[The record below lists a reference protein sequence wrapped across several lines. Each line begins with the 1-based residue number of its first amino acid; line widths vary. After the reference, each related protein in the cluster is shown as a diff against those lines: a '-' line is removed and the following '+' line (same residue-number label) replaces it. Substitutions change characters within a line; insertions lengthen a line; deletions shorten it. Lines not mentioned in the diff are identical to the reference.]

1 MPNLFAYGMIL
12 FWPFIAILLYKKLD
26 TVTATFWTIVGGYM
40 LLPMST
46 VFDFPMIPPI
56 GKDEMSAIAA
66 LIGCVV
72 IKHKKI
78 AFFGANNLQKTLI
91 GLLLFIPILN
101 VFFNSEP
108 MFNGQLWIQ
117 GLTLY
122 DAIGQVVLQYLQL
135 LPFVIAVS
143 IVKNAQDLA
152 KIMRLL
158 VIAGLAY
165 SIPVLFEIRM
175 SPQLH
180 TWVYGFFPHSFAQQI
195 RFDGF
200 RAVVFMG
207 HGLLVSTFLFVCV
220 CAAAIQVKIGTQRE
234 KTRNIFIF
242 GYLLLVL
249 IASKSVGAI
258 ILAIIATVSIL
269 FLFNDIQNIIVKII
283 VAVFLMYPTLSIL
296 NLIPYESIVAFFSGF
311 NTDRADSLDFRFTH
325 EKAML
330 AHAYEKVLIGWGS
343 WGRNRL
349 SDSVSDGYWLIV
361 YGQYGAVYFY
371 ALFGL
376 FILPAVSKLKS
387 ATSTLNERTLY
398 VGFSLILAGVI
409 FDQIPN
415 SSLGSSWLWY
425 LSGCLS
431 TFTTNTKLNKQHNYS
446 NKKAS

>member
-1 MPNLFAYGMIL
+1 MPNILAYGMIL
-12 FWPFIAILLYKKLD
+12 FWPFIAILLYKKFD

-40 LLPMST
+40 LLPVKT
-46 VFDFPMIPPI
+46 VFDFPMVPPI
-56 GKDEMSAIAA
+56 GKDEMSAISA

-91 GLLLFIPILN
+91 GLLLIIPILN
-101 VFFNSEP
+101 VFLNTEP
-108 MFNGQLWIQ
+108 MFNGQLWIK
-117 GLTLY
+117 GLTVY
-122 DAIGQVVLQYLQL
+122 DAVGQVALQYLGL

-143 IVKNAQDLA
+143 IVKNAEDLT

-158 VIAGLAY
+158 VIAGLVY

-180 TWVYGFFPHSFAQQI
+180 TWVYGFFPHSFAQQM

-207 HGLLVSTFLFVCV
+207 HGLLVSIFLFVCV
-220 CAAAIQVKIGTQRE
+220 CAAAIQVKTGTQRE

-258 ILAIIATVSIL
+258 ILGTLLSLSIL
-269 FLFNDIQNIIVKII
+269 FLFVSMQKIIVKTTVTI
-283 VAVFLMYPTLSIL
+283 FLLYPTLSIL
-296 NLIPYESIVAFFSGF
+296 NLVPYESIVGFIGDFSVE
-311 NTDRADSLDFRFTH
+311 RADSLDFRFTH

-330 AHAYEKVLIGWGS
+330 AHAYEKVMIGWGS

-349 SDSVSDGYWLIV
+349 SDSISDGYWLIV

-376 FILPAVSKLKS
+376 FVLPAVSKFKDTTITLK
-387 ATSTLNERTLY
+387 EKRLY
-398 VGFSLILAGVI
+398 VGFSLILAGVV
-409 FDQIPN
+409 FDQLPN
-415 SSLGSSWLWY
+415 ASLGSSWLWY
-425 LSGCLS
+425 LSGCLAAV
-431 TFTTNTKLNKQHNYS
+431 LQ
-446 NKKAS
+446 NKKETKYVE

>member
-1 MPNLFAYGMIL
+1 MPNILAYGMIL
-12 FWPFIAILLYKKLD
+12 LWPFIAILLYKKFD

-40 LLPMST
+40 LLPVKT
-46 VFDFPMIPPI
+46 VFDFPMVPPT
-56 GKDEMSAIAA
+56 GKDEISAIAA

-78 AFFGANNLQKTLI
+78 AFFGANKFQKTLI

-101 VFFNSEP
+101 VFLNAEP
-108 MFNGQLWIQ
+108 MFNGQLWIK
-117 GLTLY
+117 GLTVY
-122 DAIGQVVLQYLQL
+122 DSIGQVVLQYLQL
-135 LPFVIAVS
+135 LPFVIAMS
-143 IVKNAQDLA
+143 IVKDVDDLV
-152 KIMRLL
+152 KTMRLL
-158 VIAGLAY
+158 VVAGLVY
-165 SIPVLFEIRM
+165 SIPILFEIRI

-180 TWVYGFFPHSFAQQI
+180 TWVYGFFPHQFAQQI

-207 HGLLVSTFLFVCV
+207 HGLVVSNFIFVCV
-220 CAAAIQVKIGTQRE
+220 CAAAIQFKISTQQE

-258 ILAIIATVSIL
+258 ILGTLLSLSIL
-269 FLFNDIQNIIVKII
+269 FLFISIQKIIVKTI
-283 VAVFLMYPTLSIL
+283 VAIFLLYPTLSIL
-296 NLIPYESIVAFFSGF
+296 GLVPYESIVDFFSGF
-311 NTDRADSLDFRFTH
+311 DTDRANSLDFRFTH

-330 AHAYEKVLIGWGS
+330 AHAYEKALIGWGS

-349 SDSVSDGYWLIV
+349 SNSVSDGYWLIV

-376 FILPAVSKLKS
+376 FVLPAVRKFMDTTITLK
-387 ATSTLNERTLY
+387 EKRLY
-398 VGFSLILAGVI
+398 VGFSLILAGVA

-415 SSLGSSWLWY
+415 ASLGSSWLWY
-425 LSGCLS
+425 LSGCLAAV
-431 TFTTNTKLNKQHNYS
+431 LQ
-446 NKKAS
+446 NKKETKYVE